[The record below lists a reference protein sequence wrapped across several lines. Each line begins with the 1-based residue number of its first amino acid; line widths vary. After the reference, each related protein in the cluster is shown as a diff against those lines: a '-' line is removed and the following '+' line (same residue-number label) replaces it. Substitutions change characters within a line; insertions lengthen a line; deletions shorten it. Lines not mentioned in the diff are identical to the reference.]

1 MVCEPYMCIYMY
13 MYVCTHS
20 STVLNWHMYL
30 QIDVVDIAILLGTL
44 EHMLNQQGTCKQ
56 QKQTFKDH
64 QRNM

>member
-1 MVCEPYMCIYMY
+1 MYAQTASDAVLFLIGTCI
-13 MYVCTHS
+13 
-20 STVLNWHMYL
+20 YL

-64 QRNM
+64 QHNT